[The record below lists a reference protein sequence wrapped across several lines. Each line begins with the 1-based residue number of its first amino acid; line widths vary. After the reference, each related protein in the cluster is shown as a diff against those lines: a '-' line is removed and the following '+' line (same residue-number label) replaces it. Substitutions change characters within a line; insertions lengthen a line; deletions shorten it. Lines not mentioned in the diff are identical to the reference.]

1 MHPAETMIMQTQ
13 TAEVKASTE
22 EDDDEDEDDEPPSQL
37 VFVLVSGL
45 LAACVTAMSM
55 VVQRGA
61 SITHFLTVRQELMIL
76 SMSSLLAGYN
86 ICAWLAL
93 FARSRMESAQ
103 ADTTAAIFMQ
113 GVVKY
118 GSLAVA
124 ATCLLGSLGVN
135 INGLTAALASSGIAI
150 GLASQRVLENLA
162 AGVMLM
168 VFRNFQVGDIVQVSG
183 KMGVVC
189 KITLIATRID
199 TFSNV
204 RMSIPNKDIFGSIV
218 ENFSRNA
225 MRRAEIEIG
234 TAGSSDIEAV
244 RRTLQTITGK
254 YKKYAEMI
262 IEQKRRRRA
271 QFVAAQKGA
280 LAIAK
285 ARKLINASSSTTLAG
300 NTTVSAK
307 GSTGA
312 GKLAASASSSSSFV
326 SFKDFISI
334 ASPGESKEEQ
344 VRTGVQ
350 VALPVIVLKDIKTW
364 GYLWEVRVFLPT
376 GQFDGLRCQMVEEIA
391 LALRE
396 NNIKIVA
403 DIVEEK
409 KKIVGAGG

>member
-1 MHPAETMIMQTQ
+1 
-13 TAEVKASTE
+13 
-22 EDDDEDEDDEPPSQL
+22 
-37 VFVLVSGL
+37 
-45 LAACVTAMSM
+45 

-61 SITHFLTVRQELMIL
+61 SITAYLTLRQELMIL

-218 ENFSRNA
+218 ENFSRNS
-225 MRRAEIEIG
+225 MRRAEIEIA
-234 TAGSSDIEAV
+234 TAGSSDIQAV
-244 RRTLQTITGK
+244 RRTLQTIVGK
-254 YKKYAEMI
+254 YSKYAEGV
-262 IEQKRRRRA
+262 IEAKRRRRA
-271 QFVAAQKGA
+271 QFLTAHRGAQ
-280 LAIAK
+280 AIAK
-285 ARKLINASSSTTLAG
+285 ARQLVNAQNGTSLPGSTTG
-300 NTTVSAK
+300 TAK
-307 GSTGA
+307 RGAEGSTEGSTPA
-312 GKLAASASSSSSFV
+312 PSRV
-326 SFKDFISI
+326 SFRDFMSISN
-334 ASPGESKEEQ
+334 PGESKDEQ
-344 VRTGVQ
+344 TRSGIQ
-350 VALPVIVLKDIKTW
+350 VSLPVVLLKEIKPM
-364 GYLWEVRVFLPT
+364 GYLWEVRAFLPS
-376 GQFDGLRCQMVEEIA
+376 GRFEGLRCQLVEEVAI
-391 LALRE
+391 ALRE
-396 NNIKIVA
+396 NGIRIVA

-409 KKIVGAGG
+409 KKIVGAG